1 MPRKPRSSRTAGK
14 ARRASAAL
22 KGDAISRTILGRQV
36 QGRLKAFGLTQ
47 AMAASI
53 VDDAAT
59 QMSRLA
65 NGHYIEFSA
74 DRLVKMLLRLG
85 SDVTVTIKH
94 ARSLGRRGR
103 SRVRVA

>member
-1 MPRKPRSSRTAGK
+1 MPSKARRSRTAGK
-14 ARRASAAL
+14 ARRAAAVL
-22 KGDAISRTILGRQV
+22 KGDAISRTLLGREV

-47 AMAASI
+47 TMAAKI

-94 ARSLGRRGR
+94 AQRLGRRGR
-103 SRVRVA
+103 SRVRVV